1 MPHSGPPHDEPVPT
15 AHSGGAD
22 VTAIAVTLLVTDERG
37 HVLLTAGTTT
47 AAASEDATRG
57 APTLPGTA
65 VRSTE
70 TPQQAA
76 ARELASAFGL
86 ADVTVGRLVAVDSR
100 TPPPHERPHGHPHD
114 QQPHGRPLALHAH
127 AVGPLTA
134 RQLADLRTADCHAA
148 RWCTVEEAVHRLDPA
163 AGRLLRHGLRA
174 LATGRVAYLH
184 EGEPQLGSP
193 VGVPPAHRAELES
206 AHALTWADFV
216 AQRPTV
222 WVSVCVLLTDP
233 RGRVLVVEPG
243 YARHWLLPGGGLDSD
258 TGETPRE
265 GAAREL
271 AEELGLRLDVGRLL
285 AVDWIPHAALPR
297 VAYAYDGGTVEED
310 VLSRIRLPE
319 RELTAWRLVAPED
332 LDGLLRD
339 HVTARVRA
347 CLAARAGEGG
357 GGALELVNGTLPG
370 AAP

>member
-15 AHSGGAD
+15 VHSGGSD

-37 HVLLTAGTTT
+37 HVLLTTGTTT
-47 AAASEDATRG
+47 AASGPATRG
-57 APTLPGTA
+57 AHALPGTP

-86 ADVTVGRLVAVDSR
+86 ADVTVGRLVAVDGR
-100 TPPPHERPHGHPHD
+100 TPPPHD
-114 QQPHGRPLALHAH
+114 QQPPGRPLALHAH
-127 AVGPLTA
+127 AVGPLTT
-134 RQLADLRTADCHAA
+134 RQLADLRTADGHAA
-148 RWCTVEEAVHRLDPA
+148 RWCTVEEAVHRLAPA

-193 VGVPPAHRAELES
+193 VGVPPARRAELES
-206 AHALTWADFV
+206 AHALAWADFV

-297 VAYAYDGGTVEED
+297 VAYAYDGGTVDED

-357 GGALELVNGTLPG
+357 GGALELVNGALPG